1 MAHEPRFRVG
11 VIKIGLLP
19 PMTATPE
26 VDPVNSLPRL
36 RVTTLMFSGE
46 FDPMVPSENSDRYFA
61 LIGTPTDKKRHV
73 IAIGGHFV
81 PRQLLIRETLDWLD
95 RYLGTVPVGLP
106 QSQR

>member
-1 MAHEPRFRVG
+1 
-11 VIKIGLLP
+11 
-19 PMTATPE
+19 
-26 VDPVNSLPRL
+26 
-36 RVTTLMFSGE
+36 MFSGE

-61 LIGTPTDKKRHV
+61 LIGTPADKKRHV